1 MHIQDPVTTIENCR
15 YCLMCRH
22 VSPVERVTFEESL
35 TPHGWAL
42 TIASVQRGLLAW
54 DEDTVDRLY
63 SAPDGGNSRAHC
75 VTNQPLPEAIAATR
89 AEVTGQ
95 QLAPAVVYEVNDALR
110 EWQNPYKAQAPDKP
124 VSSSGDA
131 PREHDVA
138 LFVGDAA
145 HYLEPQTL
153 EAALAL
159 LEMIGVQ
166 PVLIGAGRNNGYLAS
181 SLGFPDTGRE
191 LARAT
196 LDELS
201 ASGAR
206 QMLVLSAEDF
216 FTFNQLYAE
225 RLDIEW
231 PEEVA
236 LQEVTTLL
244 AQKLDEGALAFAGD
258 TAYPPYA
265 YVDPTHAVRVPQR
278 HDAPRALAAAALG
291 SPPRELF
298 WRRERAQPA
307 GNTSLQF
314 SKPAIAAALTRE
326 RLLDGQRTGAKLLVT
341 EDPGTLHELKR
352 AAGELDL
359 EVKGLYE
366 LLAERIVKEGS
377 ATGD

>member
-1 MHIQDPVTTIENCR
+1 MHIQDPVTTTENCR

-22 VSPVERVTFEESL
+22 VSPVERVTHEESL

-42 TIASVQRGLLAW
+42 TIASVRRGLLAW

-89 AEVTGQ
+89 AEVAGQ
-95 QLAPAVVYEVNDALR
+95 QLAPAVVYEVNEALR
-110 EWQNPYKAQAPDKP
+110 KWQNPYRAQAPEAP
-124 VSSSGDA
+124 GTGSG
-131 PREHDVA
+131 DVA

-145 HYLEPQTL
+145 RYLEPHTVQAALELL
-153 EAALAL
+153 EA
-159 LEMIGVQ
+159 IDIK

-206 QMLVLSAEDF
+206 QMLVLSAGDY
-216 FTFNQLYAE
+216 FTFNQLYVE

-236 LQEVTTLL
+236 LQEVTALL
-244 AQKLDEGALAFAGD
+244 AQKVDEGALSFEDGSD
-258 TAYPPYA
+258 YPAYA

-291 SPPRELF
+291 APPRELF
-298 WRRERAQPA
+298 WRRERAHPA

-326 RLLDGQRTGAKLLVT
+326 RLLDGKRTGARVLVT
-341 EDPGTLHELKR
+341 EDPGTLHELKLGAER
-352 AAGELDL
+352 MDL
-359 EVKGLYE
+359 EVKGFYE
-366 LLAERIVKEGS
+366 LLVERLGIR
-377 ATGD
+377 D

>member
-1 MHIQDPVTTIENCR
+1 MHIQDPVTTTENCR

-22 VSPVERVTFEESL
+22 VSPVERVTHEESL

-42 TIASVQRGLLAW
+42 TIASVRRGLLAW

-89 AEVTGQ
+89 AEVASQ
-95 QLAPAVVYEVNDALR
+95 QLAPAVAYEVNEALGQ
-110 EWQNPYKAQAPDKP
+110 WQNPYEAQAPE
-124 VSSSGDA
+124 SDA
-131 PREHDVA
+131 SRERDVA

-145 HYLEPQTL
+145 RYLEPQTVQAALKLL
-153 EAALAL
+153 EA
-159 LEMIGVQ
+159 IGVQ

-181 SLGFPDTGRE
+181 SLGFPDTGRA

-196 LDELS
+196 LDELA

-206 QMLVLSAEDF
+206 RMLVLSPGDL

-244 AQKLDEGALAFAGD
+244 AQKLEEGALAFDGESE
-258 TAYPPYA
+258 YPAYA
-265 YVDPTHAVRVPQR
+265 YVDPTHAVRAPQR
-278 HDAPRALAAAALG
+278 HDAPRALATAALG
-291 SPPRELF
+291 SAPRELF

-314 SKPAIAAALTRE
+314 TKPAIAAALTRE
-326 RLLDGQRTGAKLLVT
+326 RLLDGQRTGAQVLVT
-341 EDPGTLHELKR
+341 DDPGTLHALKCG
-352 AAGELDL
+352 AEGMDL

-366 LLAERIVKEGS
+366 VLVERLE
-377 ATGD
+377 TGD

>member
-1 MHIQDPVTTIENCR
+1 MHIQDPVTTTENCR

-22 VSPVERVTFEESL
+22 VSPVERVTHEESL

-42 TIASVQRGLLAW
+42 TIASVRRGLLTW

-89 AEVTGQ
+89 ADVASQ
-95 QLAPAVVYEVNDALR
+95 QLAPAVVYEVDEALR
-110 EWQNPYKAQAPDKP
+110 EWQNPYEAKAPEM
-124 VSSSGDA
+124 SESRSG
-131 PREHDVA
+131 EVA
-138 LFVGDAA
+138 LFVGDVAR
-145 HYLEPQTL
+145 YKEPQTVQ
-153 EAALAL
+153 AALDL
-159 LEMIGVQ
+159 LETIGVQ

-206 QMLVLSAEDF
+206 RMLVLSPGDF

-244 AQKLDEGALAFAGD
+244 AQKLEEGALAFDGD
-258 TAYPPYA
+258 SEYPPYA
-265 YVDPTHAVRVPQR
+265 YVDPTHAVRAPQR
-278 HDAPRALAAAALG
+278 HDAPRALLTAALG
-291 SPPRELF
+291 SAPRELF

-314 SKPAIAAALTRE
+314 TKPAIAAALTRE
-326 RLLDGQRTGAKLLVT
+326 RLLDGQRTGAQVLVT
-341 EDPGTLHELKR
+341 DDPGTLHTLKCG
-352 AAGELDL
+352 AEGTDL

-366 LLAERIVKEGS
+366 VLVERVESG
-377 ATGD
+377 G

>member
-1 MHIQDPVTTIENCR
+1 MHIQDPVTTTENCR

-22 VSPVERVTFEESL
+22 VSPVERVTHEESL

-42 TIASVQRGLLAW
+42 TIASVRRGLLAW

-89 AEVTGQ
+89 AEVAGQ
-95 QLAPAVVYEVNDALR
+95 QLAPAVAYEVNEALR
-110 EWQNPYKAQAPDKP
+110 KWQNPYKAQAPET
-124 VSSSGDA
+124 SGDGS
-131 PREHDVA
+131 REREVA

-145 HYLEPQTL
+145 RYLEPQTVQAALSLL
-153 EAALAL
+153 EAT
-159 LEMIGVQ
+159 GVH

-196 LDELS
+196 LDELAS
-201 ASGAR
+201 SGAR
-206 QMLVLSAEDF
+206 QMLVLSAGDY

-236 LQEVTTLL
+236 LLEVCTLL
-244 AQKLDEGALAFAGD
+244 AQKLDEGALKFESDRDHAA
-258 TAYPPYA
+258 YA

-278 HDAPRALAAAALG
+278 HDAPRALATAALG
-291 SPPRELF
+291 SAPRELF

-314 SKPAIAAALTRE
+314 SKPTIAAALTRE
-326 RLLDGQRTGAKLLVT
+326 RLLDGQRTGAQLLVT

-352 AAGELDL
+352 GAGEVGV

-366 LLAERIVKEGS
+366 VLVERLRNGN
-377 ATGD
+377 